1 MNFENVSDVEATYN
15 NVADERHLEVKKT
28 NSAMK
33 MAGLFFFLVM
43 ILELPLSIFMA
54 LLQMIIPADYVMLA
68 NILVT
73 QGYLLICGLLYVWIT
88 RQSFA
93 KDLMIRKYKV
103 SSFFLSLVVLMF
115 ASPMASWLNLL
126 SQFFAKN
133 EISNSIYEVTK
144 VVPIWLG
151 IMIIGCLPGF
161 IEELLYR
168 GIIYSAFR
176 KRSVLTGIVV
186 SALTFGFMHM
196 NFNQMMYA
204 VYLGILFAL
213 LVEATGSLVSS
224 MVLHMV
230 FNAFNTA
237 YVYIL
242 PKLYEFLGQY
252 SSEYANVDM
261 DELMNATVSKQEIM
275 TSLLMITPVALIGL
289 VLAILL
295 IRQIAKMNGREFSWK
310 YFCGNKEEVKQTKPV
325 NIPLI
330 LGCAFC
336 VLIAVANL

>member
-1 MNFENVSDVEATYN
+1 MNFENVTDVEVTQQQ
-15 NVADERHLEVKKT
+15 HLEVKKT

-43 ILELPLSIFMA
+43 ILELPLSVFVA
-54 LLQMIIPADYVMLA
+54 LLQMIIPADYFMLA

-73 QGYLLICGLLYVWIT
+73 QGYLLICGLLYVLVT
-88 RQSFA
+88 RQSVA
-93 KDLMIRKYKV
+93 RDLMVRKYKV

-126 SQFFAKN
+126 SQLFAKN
-133 EISNSIYEVTK
+133 EISNSIYEVTQ
-144 VVPIWLG
+144 VVPMWLG
-151 IMIIGCLPGF
+151 IAIIGCLPGF

-168 GIIYSAFR
+168 GIIYNAFR
-176 KRSVLTGIVV
+176 KRSILTGIVV
-186 SALTFGFMHM
+186 SALTFGLMHM
-196 NFNQMMYA
+196 NFNQIMYA
-204 VYLGILFAL
+204 IYLGILFAL

-242 PKLYEFLGQY
+242 PRLYEFLGQY

-275 TSLLMITPVALIGL
+275 TSLLMITPAALIGL

-295 IRQIAKMNGREFSWK
+295 IRQIARINGREFSWK

-330 LGCAFC
+330 LGCVFC
-336 VLIAVANL
+336 IAIAVANL